1 MWHMCNVTAAE
12 HCGRKEQGSKR
23 DERDRIRLPFYARRE
38 RDRTEDQKRR
48 TEVMEQTER
57 NGQ

>member
-1 MWHMCNVTAAE
+1 MLKLQN
-12 HCGRKEQGSKR
+12 RKEQGSKR
-23 DERDRIRLPFYARRE
+23 DERDRISLPFYARRE